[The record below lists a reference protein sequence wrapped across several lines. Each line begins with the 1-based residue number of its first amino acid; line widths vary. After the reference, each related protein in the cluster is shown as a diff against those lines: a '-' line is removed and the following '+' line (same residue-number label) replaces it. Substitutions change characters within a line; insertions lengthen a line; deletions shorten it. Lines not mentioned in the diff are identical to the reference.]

1 MRVFQA
7 KKFYRDLDR
16 LLHEEPHRALSTPWF
31 SWLADEIVARFGEE
45 LFLDNGR
52 LYEEVDGGFHLVHG
66 LRSRDPGSV
75 GLRIA
80 HDYPPL
86 QLLLEHKVFIYDPSV
101 PGQSPEIEER
111 LGGLESAAF
120 LVGGEPAH
128 IFAYGLRPGWQ
139 RDDLD
144 FALNTLRNAIE
155 LRVTVYGLQTD
166 IEQAAEIQ
174 RTLLPESP
182 PELHGFSVAARSI
195 PATRVGGDFYDFLGE
210 DPEELVL
217 VVGDASG
224 HGLAAALL
232 ARDTVTGIRMGA
244 ERSLKAT
251 EIVRRLNRVIARS
264 ALSSRFV
271 SLFYADLESNGNVFY
286 VNAGHP
292 APWIVGDRGVR
303 RLSVGGSILGP
314 VEGQTFR
321 RGWAHVDRGDTMVI
335 ATDGLLERIDAKG
348 EMFGEERVE
357 EILEEMHGQPAGGI
371 LDKLLGA
378 AKKHGG
384 RRPWQDDTTVVV
396 LSRGTGAGAGAG
408 S

>member
-1 MRVFQA
+1 M
-7 KKFYRDLDR
+7 
-16 LLHEEPHRALSTPWF
+16 LHEEPHRALSTEWF
-31 SWLADEIVARFGEE
+31 SWLADEIVVRFGEE

-52 LYEEVDGGFHLVHG
+52 LYEESGGGYSLVHG
-66 LRSRDPGSV
+66 LRSRDPGAV
-75 GLRIA
+75 GLRIP

-86 QLLLEHKVFIYDPSV
+86 QLLVEHKVFIFDPTV
-101 PGQSPEIEER
+101 PGQSPELEAR

-120 LVGGEPAH
+120 LVDGEPGH

-144 FALNTLRNAIE
+144 FALNTLRNAID

-174 RTLLPESP
+174 RSLLPETA
-182 PELHGFSVAARSI
+182 PELTGFTLAARSI
-195 PATRVGGDFYDFLGE
+195 PATRVGGDFYDFLSS
-210 DPEELVL
+210 DPDEV
-217 VVGDASG
+217 VVAVGDASG

-303 RLSVGGSILGP
+303 RLPVGGSILGP
-314 VEGQTFR
+314 VEGQRFR
-321 RGWAHVDRGDTMVI
+321 RGWAHVDRGDVMVI
-335 ATDGLLERIDAKG
+335 ATDGLLERMDAAG
-348 EMFGEERVE
+348 DMFEDARVE
-357 EILEEMHGQPAGGI
+357 AILQDMHGQPASRI
-371 LDKLLGA
+371 LEKLLGD
-378 AKKHGG
+378 AKRHGG
-384 RRPWQDDTTVVV
+384 RKPWQDDTTVVV
-396 LSRGTGAGAGAG
+396 LSRAPTGT
-408 S
+408 